1 MDNMLEGAQI
11 IGFDWRY
18 LYVNNALVEQSKYS
32 RAELLGCTMMEKYP
46 GIDKTAGF
54 KHYRFCMEERIPF
67 HIENEFTFP
76 DGSSSWFELRI
87 EPVPEGIFI
96 LSADINVRKQAEQ
109 AQQRMNE
116 ELEAR
121 VQERTMQLVSA
132 NQTLE
137 KFSYSVSHDLRSPLR
152 AIDGYAML
160 LEKEYAPNLD
170 TEGQRL
176 LSVIRQNTV
185 KMGNLIEDILEF
197 ARLGQALVIKAP
209 VDMNEITMQIWQEQL
224 SLADKQPVLH
234 TEHLLPAPA
243 DRSLISQ
250 VWINLIS
257 NALKYSSR
265 QETQHITI
273 RSEVVANEIIYSVAD
288 NGTGFDM
295 QYAHKLFAVFQR
307 LHKQTE
313 YQGTG
318 VGLAIVDSIVQRHG
332 GRVWAHS
339 KPGEGATFYFSL
351 PYEDNVTAE

>member
-1 MDNMLEGAQI
+1 
-11 IGFDWRY
+11 
-18 LYVNNALVEQSKYS
+18 
-32 RAELLGCTMMEKYP
+32 LLGCTMMEKYP
-46 GIDKTAGF
+46 GIEKTDGF
-54 KHYRFCMEERIPF
+54 KKFRYCMEERIPF

-76 DGSSSWFELRI
+76 DGTSSWFELRI

-96 LSADINVRKQAEQ
+96 LSADISERKQAEQ
-109 AQQRMNE
+109 AQQKMND

-132 NQTLE
+132 NKTLE

-160 LEKEYAPNLD
+160 LEKEYTPILD

-176 LSVIRQNTV
+176 LSVIRQNTM
-185 KMGNLIEDILEF
+185 KMGRLIDDILEF
-197 ARLGQALVIKAP
+197 ARLGKAP
-209 VDMNEITMQIWQEQL
+209 VSKIQTDMNEIVQQIWQDMQSTASPQTIFTME
-224 SLADKQPVLH
+224 
-234 TEHLLPAPA
+234 TLLPAPA
-243 DRSLISQ
+243 DKSLISQ
-250 VWINLIS
+250 VWVNIIS
-257 NALKYSSR
+257 NALKYSSK

-273 RSEVVANEIIYSVAD
+273 GSEAVAHEIIYYVTD

-295 QYAHKLFAVFQR
+295 QYSHKLFAVFQR

-313 YQGTG
+313 YEGTG

-351 PYEDNVTAE
+351 PLNEQPAEE